1 MRLRRQGFFVL
12 GILSVV
18 LCATSARAAARVRE
32 RPRVPPSQIT
42 SPVPQSVPRS
52 ITIDPKDVTLVGAR
66 ARQALIV
73 TGQFSDGSWRDLTR
87 VAKFRS
93 LHPHIAQVSA
103 EGVVTPTGD
112 GVATIKA
119 WVPGN
124 KTSSIQVA
132 VKDAQMN
139 PSVSFVNEVVPVL
152 SKAGCNM
159 GACHGAQYGKGGFK
173 LSLFGYDPLPDYDA
187 IVKFGEGRRI
197 ARSQPEKSL
206 ILLKP
211 LAVVPHGGGVRF
223 AKNSVEYD
231 TLLRWV
237 AAGCPTV
244 SANEPRVAELE
255 IIPSQRLFIAP
266 QQQQQLLVRA
276 HFSDGSV
283 RDVTHLARYDSLD
296 DGVAVVNPQGRVT
309 AVAPGEAPIVARFQ
323 GIAVIARMTVPT
335 QFPLPR
341 LNFPPARN
349 YIDRLVFAKLAK
361 LGIMPSE
368 LSSDEEF
375 LRRVSLDITGTLPQP
390 DEIRAF
396 LTSAD
401 SPWTEG
407 REKRALPLTQE
418 EEEKVFEKRA
428 KKIDELL
435 ERKAYV
441 DLWTYRWGDLLRLNS
456 QTLAP
461 QGVKAFYDFIRQSVQ
476 ENKPWDQFCAEMITA
491 EGHTFQNGPVNY
503 YRAAAQN
510 NDNAVRA
517 IATAQTILGVRIECA
532 QCHKHPFEAW
542 TQDDF
547 HGFAAIFARVRQTG
561 NNQQGFTYVNAQTGT
576 HVNPRTGRPIAPK
589 LIDGPAIPSGV
600 DPRVALARWLSLPDN
615 PYFAKAIVNRVW
627 KYFFGRGLV
636 EPVDDLRSTNPASNE
651 ELLDAL
657 AKDFIAHRF
666 DLKHLIR
673 TICNSRTYQLSCQT
687 NASNKQ
693 DTKYLSR
700 AVPRRLSA
708 EQLLDAIS
716 DATGVPEN
724 FNVPN
729 FGRLT
734 RAIELPDSRV
744 PSYFLDVFGRP
755 KRVTVCECERSEEV
769 NIAQALHM
777 ISGTVNQKLSHPNGR
792 LARLLR
798 RNLTDEQIIEEMYLA
813 TLSRF
818 PRAEE
823 IQAIKQ
829 DLAQSKLSKREAL
842 EDWFWALMDS
852 KGFLFNH

>member
-1 MRLRRQGFFVL
+1 MRPRHKGFFISGL
-12 GILSVV
+12 LSAF
-18 LCATSARAAARVRE
+18 LLASSAHAVS
-32 RPRVPPSQIT
+32 RPREPQRVSPSKTTAIT
-42 SPVPQSVPRS
+42 RVPQNVPQN

-66 ARQALIV
+66 ARQRLSV
-73 TGQFSDGSWRDLTR
+73 TGQFSDGSWRDVTR
-87 VAKFRS
+87 GARFRS
-93 LHPHIAQVSA
+93 LQPHVAQVDA

-124 KTSSIQVA
+124 RTATIQVT
-132 VKDAQMN
+132 VTQFSKSR
-139 PSVSFVNEVVPVL
+139 PVSFVNEVLPVL
-152 SKAGCNM
+152 SKAGCNA

-173 LSLFGYDPLPDYDA
+173 LSLFGYDPVLDYEA
-187 IVKFGEGRRI
+187 IVKFGEGRRV
-197 ARSQPEKSL
+197 ARSQPEQSL

-211 LAVVPHGGGVRF
+211 LAVVPHGGGVRLT
-223 AKNSVEYD
+223 KNSLEYD
-231 TLLRWV
+231 MLLRW
-237 AAGCPTV
+237 AAEGCPPV
-244 SANEPRVAELE
+244 QADEPRVTQLE
-255 IIPSQRLFIAP
+255 IIPLQRVLVAP
-266 QQQQQLLVRA
+266 KQQQQLLVRA
-276 HFSDGSV
+276 RFSDGSV
-283 RDVTHLARYDSLD
+283 RDVTHLTRYDSLD
-296 DGVAVVNPQGRVT
+296 DGVAVVTPQGLVT
-309 AVAPGEAPIVARFQ
+309 AVAPGEAPILARFQ
-323 GIAVIARMTVPT
+323 GMTAIARMTVPT
-335 QFPLPR
+335 QFPLPKQ
-341 LNFPPARN
+341 NFPPAHN
-349 YIDRLVFAKLAK
+349 FIDRLVYAKLET
-361 LGIMPSE
+361 LGITPSE
-368 LSSDEEF
+368 LCSDEEF
-375 LRRVSLDITGTLPQP
+375 LRRVSLDIAGMLPKP

-396 LTSAD
+396 LKD
-401 SPWTEG
+401 PD
-407 REKRALPLTQE
+407 PQ
-418 EEEKVFEKRA
+418 KRA

-435 ERKAYV
+435 ERKGYV
-441 DLWTYRWGDLLRLNS
+441 DLWTYRWCDLLRLNS
-456 QTLAP
+456 QTLLP

-476 ENKPWDQFCAEMITA
+476 GNKPWDQFCAEMITA
-491 EGHTFQNGPVNY
+491 EGNTFQNGPANY
-503 YRAAAQN
+503 YRTAAQN

-517 IATAQTILGVRIECA
+517 IATAQTILGARIECA

-542 TQDDF
+542 TQEDF

-561 NNQQGFTYVNAQTGT
+561 NNQQGFTYTNTPNGV

-589 LIDGPAIPSGV
+589 LLDGPVIPSGV
-600 DPRVALARWLSLPDN
+600 DPRVALAQWLSSPHN

-627 KYFFGRGLV
+627 KYLFGRGLV
-636 EPVDDLRSTNPASNE
+636 EPVDDLRPTNPASNE

-657 AKDFIAHRF
+657 AKDFIAHQF
-666 DLKHLIR
+666 DVKHLIR

-693 DTKYLSR
+693 DTKYFSHALF
-700 AVPRRLSA
+700 RRLSA

-734 RAIELPDSRV
+734 RATELPDSRV

-755 KRVTVCECERSEEV
+755 KRVTVCECERSEDAT
-769 NIAQALHM
+769 IAQALHM
-777 ISGTVNQKLSHPNGR
+777 LSGTIHQKLSHPNGR
-792 LARLLR
+792 IARLLR
-798 RNLTDEQIIEEMYLA
+798 ENSTDEQMIEEMYLA

-823 IQAIKQ
+823 VQAIKQ